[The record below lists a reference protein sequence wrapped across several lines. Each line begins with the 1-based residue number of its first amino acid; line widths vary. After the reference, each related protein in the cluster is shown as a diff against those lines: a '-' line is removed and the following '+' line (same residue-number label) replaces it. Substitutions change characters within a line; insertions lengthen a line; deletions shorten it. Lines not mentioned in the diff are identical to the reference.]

1 MDPVTLPLPPLWLL
15 SAVPRDPSELERDA
29 PDPLRSE
36 GQVAETLTALITGA
50 DLVGVFFF
58 AISGAVLAVRKGYDV
73 VGSLLLALMV
83 GTGGGVIRDLI
94 IGQDVPSAFRNPW
107 YLILPALGSLA
118 VFVKLF
124 DGERGRHAVMA
135 FDAIGLAVYCVVGT
149 RIALIGGLEP
159 VSAAVLGVVTA
170 VGGGILRDVVAGEP
184 PAVFGG
190 RGWYAVPA
198 IIGSAATACLGAME
212 LLSVATMAGI
222 MALVLTLR
230 VVSMRGDWLAPG
242 AEITGETQRQRI
254 DPDDAPPVPDVRDRP
269 DEAGGLGASGEEDP
283 TDPPRQVE
291 ESAVDRVL
299 DGDDARPDAEGGR

>member
-1 MDPVTLPLPPLWLL
+1 MDPVTLPFPPLWLL

-36 GQVAETLTALITGA
+36 GQVAETVTALITGV

-94 IGQDVPSAFRNPW
+94 IGQDVPAAFRNPW

-198 IIGSAATACLGAME
+198 IIGSAATASLGAMG
-212 LLSVATMAGI
+212 LLSIATMAGT

-269 DEAGGLGASGEEDP
+269 DEDGGLGSSGEEDP

-299 DGDDARPDAEGGR
+299 DGGDARPDAQGGR